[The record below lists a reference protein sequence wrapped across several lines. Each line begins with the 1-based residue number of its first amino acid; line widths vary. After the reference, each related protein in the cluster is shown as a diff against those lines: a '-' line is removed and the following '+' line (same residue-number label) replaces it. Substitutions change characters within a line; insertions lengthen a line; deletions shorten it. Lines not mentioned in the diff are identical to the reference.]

1 MDYHEAFVLKGR
13 TRVGPA
19 GRILTWTY
27 YPSGDDSQGCSGSIE
42 CDVPVIIL
50 VLAIL
55 AALILLFLG
64 GFFIYKR
71 VKYRKAFE
79 AGEVP
84 GQMLISGYL
93 RHSSAAGKEEPD
105 KFVFRVQRKTR
116 AADNQA
122 GMVKEGDTS
131 REVEHVDCPVC
142 LKGWEAVKHWIVLQC
157 SHELCERCFF
167 RIVSRNRLH
176 STCPLCR
183 QYLAEGAGCRGPNN
197 VSNPDVLQVVTHQR
211 SIELENMEQSH

>member
-1 MDYHEAFVLKGR
+1 MDHHHLRR
-13 TRVGPA
+13 TRIGPP
-19 GRILTWTY
+19 GRGLAWTY

-71 VKYRKAFE
+71 IKYRKAFE
-79 AGEVP
+79 TGEVP

-93 RHSSAAGKEEPD
+93 RHTSEAGKEEPD
-105 KFVFRVQRKTR
+105 KFVFRVQRKAK
-116 AADNQA
+116 AADGQA
-122 GMVKEGDTS
+122 MIKQGDTS

-142 LKGWEAVKHWIVLQC
+142 LKSWEAVKHWIVLQC
-157 SHELCERCFF
+157 SHKLCERCFF

-183 QYLAEGAGCRGPNN
+183 QYLAEGEGCRGPKN
-197 VSNPDVLQVVTHQR
+197 VSNPDVSQVDTQQR
-211 SIELENMEQSH
+211 SVELGNMEQSS